1 LHHIELVV
9 LPAVTLTVSTVADAW
24 CIKSTWLKAR
34 HSASLNAVKR
44 STLDRLF
51 KVCVC
56 ADNVAS
62 DLIMPQSDYR
72 FPIGFGTE
80 VQPCGY
86 PLLNGHIN

>member
-1 LHHIELVV
+1 MVHDIHSCMVALKLDL
-9 LPAVTLTVSTVADAW
+9 LPLYILYSAVSSTGFSKD
-24 CIKSTWLKAR
+24 
-34 HSASLNAVKR
+34 
-44 STLDRLF
+44 
-51 KVCVC
+51 CVC